1 MSFGKTISCICLFL
15 FCAARYDA
23 NVIRA
28 ADEYKAPVII
38 LIGAYLGVL
47 PSLRILIGGQ
57 QSTFLLDTGGGLTM
71 LTPETAKALGCKSW
85 GQVTGFRMRG
95 DRLDT
100 PRCNDVHLPLKGTS
114 VAVPLAGVWDFSKV
128 LPKDAPPLGGSIALD
143 AFAGRVV
150 TLDLTENTLTLE
162 TQASLKERIRH
173 ATEVPMRFTREIGG
187 AALVP
192 YVAVETPQGRI
203 WMELDSGS
211 NGDVI
216 VNRPLAEA
224 LGLDPK
230 AKGVQPFVL
239 SLGGVLSVKTKG
251 SVDDLIVDGDIGAL
265 VLKRWAITL
274 DLAHEKL
281 WLTPKLD
288 H

>member
-1 MSFGKTISCICLFL
+1 MRFGKTIRCICLFL
-15 FCAARYDA
+15 CCAATYG
-23 NVIRA
+23 VGVVHA
-28 ADEYKAPVII
+28 ADEHTAPVII
-38 LIGAYLGVL
+38 PIATYLGEL
-47 PSLRILIGGQ
+47 PSLQILIDGQ

-85 GQVTGFRMRG
+85 GQLTGFRMRG

-100 PRCNDVHLPLKGTS
+100 PRCNDVHLSLGGMT
-114 VAVPLAGVWDFSKV
+114 VDVPLAGIWDFSKF

-143 AFAGRVV
+143 AFVGRVV
-150 TLDLTENTLTLE
+150 TLDLTKGTLTLE
-162 TQASLKERIRH
+162 TQASLQKRIRH
-173 ATEVPMRFTREIGG
+173 ATEVPMRLTREIGG

-192 YVAVETPQGRI
+192 NIAVDTPRGRV
-203 WMELDSGS
+203 WMELDCGS
-211 NGDVI
+211 NSDVI

-230 AKGVQPFVL
+230 AKGAQPFVL
-239 SLGGVLSVKTKG
+239 SLGGVMAVKTKG
-251 SVDDLIVDGDIGAL
+251 NVEDLVVDGNVGAL

-281 WLTPKLD
+281 WLTPKT
-288 H
+288 